1 MLIILSLLTVFTR
14 AGGVAGTSVGVAADL
29 AACSLHPILHALQ
42 RQAGHSLVA
51 GSRRRLRLLRRLHR
65 DGFHQWIFQQP
76 RHDVRATVRTRRQSA
91 AIL

>member
-1 MLIILSLLTVFTR
+1 MLIILSLLTVFTC

-51 GSRRRLRLLRRLHR
+51 DSRR
-65 DGFHQWIFQQP
+65 
-76 RHDVRATVRTRRQSA
+76 
-91 AIL
+91 